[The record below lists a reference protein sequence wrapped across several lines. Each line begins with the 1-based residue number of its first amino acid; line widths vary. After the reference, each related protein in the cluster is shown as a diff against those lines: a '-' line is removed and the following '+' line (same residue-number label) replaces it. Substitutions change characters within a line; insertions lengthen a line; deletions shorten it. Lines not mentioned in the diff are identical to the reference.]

1 MLCLEET
8 YSSNVNVFR
17 RGENKIFSLNSG
29 YSISLFTLAPI
40 LKLRMFFSFSAL
52 IVEPSNSEV
61 PLMQF
66 FRSMKIKQL
75 KGL

>member
-1 MLCLEET
+1 MLCLEEA

-17 RGENKIFSLNSG
+17 RGENKMFSLNSG
-29 YSISLFTLAPI
+29 YSISLINFAP
-40 LKLRMFFSFSAL
+40 KLRIFFFIFAL

-61 PLMQF
+61 PLMLF
-66 FRSMKIKQL
+66 FRLTQTKQL